1 MKKLTVIGI
10 SGYTQGVRQVAKPTP
25 KAIKKKLN
33 NDFSSSGFSA
43 ELMVETEI
51 WEESET
57 ATGVE
62 SPSFVLSSA
71 FATTSVVVAITAV
84 VETTFSSCFVI
95 ILSVDL
101 FSTWFSAW
109 SSLFFFQNPKR
120 NQLLLPI

>member
-43 ELMVETEI
+43 EFMVETEVS
-51 WEESET
+51 EESET

-62 SPSFVLSSA
+62 IASFTLSTA
-71 FATTSVVVAITAV
+71 LPTTLAVVAMTAV
-84 VETTFSSCFVI
+84 VGTIFSSCFVVI
-95 ILSVDL
+95 FSVGLLST
-101 FSTWFSAW
+101 TWFSTW
-109 SSLFFFQNPKR
+109 SSLFFFQKR
-120 NQLLLPI
+120 P